1 MKPPGGHLDDETFDD
16 GFVKLKI
23 DIFSVKSSYKINS
36 QIGKYITFTC
46 GLYTFIGSIII
57 TRLQVQLQL

>member
-23 DIFSVKSSYKINS
+23 DIFSVKKSGN
-36 QIGKYITFTC
+36 T
-46 GLYTFIGSIII
+46 LRVDFILLS
-57 TRLQVQLQL
+57 VQL